1 MAFFT
6 PAAQRNLAH
15 LESNFGWAGKL
26 VSAIRGRVALGYRMI
41 EAGPKFSSKA
51 AARLREVE
59 RTLDIEENQ
68 RRFEF
73 ESGEF
78 QI

>member
-1 MAFFT
+1 
-6 PAAQRNLAH
+6 
-15 LESNFGWAGKL
+15 
-26 VSAIRGRVALGYRMI
+26 MI